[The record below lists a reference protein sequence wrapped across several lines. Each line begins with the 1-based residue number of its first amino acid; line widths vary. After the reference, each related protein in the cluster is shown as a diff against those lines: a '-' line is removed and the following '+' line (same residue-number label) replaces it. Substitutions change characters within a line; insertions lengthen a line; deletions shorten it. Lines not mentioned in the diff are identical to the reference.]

1 MLYRPDL
8 LFHQQYP
15 TWYGSKVTRGQMP
28 TDKAPTVTR
37 LTPEPRGKGVSA
49 SIKRSW
55 GRMDGM
61 VNTRKLS
68 INVVKSC
75 KPKMLTGLSPK
86 GTVVG
91 TWSRQYHV
99 MDTQH
104 YRRTESTSPVLVNLV
119 ERGKPVSLLPKG
131 R

>member
-61 VNTRKLS
+61 VHTRKLS
-68 INVVKSC
+68 INVVKSD
-75 KPKMLTGLSPK
+75 KPKVLTGLSQN
-86 GTVVG
+86 GTVAG
-91 TWSRQYHV
+91 TGVRQSPV
-99 MDTQH
+99 MDT
-104 YRRTESTSPVLVNLV
+104 
-119 ERGKPVSLLPKG
+119 
-131 R
+131 